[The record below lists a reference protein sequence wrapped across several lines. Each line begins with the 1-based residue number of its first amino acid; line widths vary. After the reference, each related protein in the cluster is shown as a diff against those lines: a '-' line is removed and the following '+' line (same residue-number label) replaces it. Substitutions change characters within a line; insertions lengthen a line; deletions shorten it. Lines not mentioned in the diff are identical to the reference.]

1 MGAHHHDHDHHPHTH
16 SMKDSLPRSL
26 ILAFTLTTGFMI
38 VELLGGYLSNSLA
51 LVSDAFH
58 MLTDAGALAV
68 SLFSYWLAKRPVR
81 PGFTYGYQR
90 VEILGALLN
99 GLTIWLVAGFLIFES
114 YERFQAPQDVQGEM
128 VMGIATVG
136 LGINLFVAWILHRD
150 SQHHLVI
157 RAAYLHVLSDC
168 LGSVGAMIAGAV
180 IWLTNWRIIDPLITV
195 LISLLMLWSSWK
207 LIMEALGVLMEKVP
221 THLSEEI
228 IKSALTEISGVTEV
242 HHLHIWGLSS
252 GKIALSVHLRTNQGG
267 VLSQAQSLLSETY
280 GISHTTIQVEGENDP
295 LSDHCEDC

>member
-1 MGAHHHDHDHHPHTH
+1 MGAHHHDHDHHHH
-16 SMKDSLPRSL
+16 SHSVQDSLPRSL
-26 ILAFTLTTGFMI
+26 ILAFTLTSGFMI

-68 SLFSYWLAKRPVR
+68 SLFSLWLAKRPVR

-114 YERFQAPQDVQGEM
+114 YERFNAPEDVHGSM
-128 VMGIATVG
+128 VMGIASIG
-136 LGINLFVAWILHRD
+136 LVINLIVAWILHRD
-150 SQHHLVI
+150 SQHHLGI
-157 RAAYLHVLSDC
+157 RSAYLHVLSDC

-180 IWLTNWRIIDPLITV
+180 IWLTNWRIIDPFITV

-207 LIMEALGVLMEKVP
+207 LIMEALGVLMERVP
-221 THLSEEI
+221 THLNEEKI
-228 IKSALTEISGVTEV
+228 EVSLSQLAGVTEV
-242 HHLHIWGLSS
+242 HHLHVWALSS
-252 GKIALSVHLRTNQGG
+252 GKVALSVHLKADRGG
-267 VLSQAQSLLSETY
+267 VLSQAQSLLEDTY

-295 LSDHCEDC
+295 PSDHCEDC